1 MSVQFGICN
10 FDGKPVDRL
19 ELDRVVPVLKPYGP
33 HAQGIFYQKN
43 VGIIYRAFHTT
54 KEATL
59 EHQPHVS
66 LSGAVITWDGR
77 LDNRSDL
84 VRELGNELST
94 DSSDV
99 SIVAAAYQHW
109 GTQCMSRLIGDWAL
123 SVFDP
128 GEESLI
134 LARDPIGTRPLYY
147 FTDKEQTRW
156 STILDPLTLFAGKSF
171 TLSEEYVAG
180 WLAFFP
186 AAHLTPYVGIYS
198 VPPSSFVWLRSA
210 GQSQRKYWDFD
221 PGKRIHYRVDEEY
234 EEHFRAVF
242 QESVHRRL
250 RSHTPILAELSGG
263 MDSSAIVCV
272 ADGLIASGAA
282 EACRLDTLSYYNDSE
297 PNWNERP
304 YFERVEAKRGR
315 IGCHINVGEYE
326 FPIFDPESGGFMASP
341 GSNRVREEGP
351 DPFADCMKSNGN
363 RVLLSGIGGDEV
375 AGGVPTPI
383 PELQDLLVSGN
394 AVKLGEQLYAWA
406 LTKRKPWIMLFLET
420 VRGFFPPT
428 LVGVPRHLHA
438 PAWLEANFVRR
449 QRAALAG
456 YPRRQRLFAPRPSFQ
471 ENISTLDA
479 LRRQLTCSPP
489 SSNPCCEKRYP
500 YLDRGLL
507 EFLYAIPRE
516 QLVRPGQRRS
526 LMRRALAGIVPQ
538 ELLNRKRKAF
548 VVRSPMK
555 AIARE
560 SAYLIE
566 IGRHMLASSM
576 GIVDQNAFCQA
587 IQLAC
592 QRKELPV
599 VAMIRTL
606 AMEHWLLGIKQSYV
620 VTNMSADC
628 QKDVGLS
635 MRSDDLPRF
644 SARKNRMHTIA
655 SSLAPNDVHGS
666 TEANTSSLDSKL

>member
-10 FDGKPVDRL
+10 FDGKPVDSL
-19 ELDRVVPVLKPYGP
+19 ELDRIVPALKPYGP
-33 HAQGIFYQKN
+33 HAQGIFCQKN

-59 EHQPHVS
+59 EHQPYVS
-66 LSGAVITWDGR
+66 VSGVVIAWDGR

-84 VRELGNELST
+84 VRELGTELST
-94 DSSDV
+94 DPSDV
-99 SIVAAAYQHW
+99 SIVAAAYQRW
-109 GTQCMSRLIGDWAL
+109 GTRCLSRLIGDWAL
-123 SVFDP
+123 SVCDP
-128 GEESLI
+128 SERSLI

-147 FTDKEQTRW
+147 FTDKGQTRW
-156 STILDPLTLFAGKSF
+156 STILDPLVLFAGKSF

-198 VPPSSFVWLRSA
+198 VPPSSFVSLRSA
-210 GQSQRKYWDFD
+210 GHSQRKYWEFD

-242 QESVHRRL
+242 QESVRRRL

-263 MDSSAIVCV
+263 MDSSSIVCV
-272 ADGLIASGAA
+272 ADGLIACGRA
-282 EACRLDTLSYYNDSE
+282 EVSRLDTLSYYNDSE

-326 FPIFDPESGGFMASP
+326 FPIFGPESGGFVATP
-341 GSNRVREEGP
+341 GSNRDREQGA

-394 AVKLGEQLYAWA
+394 AVKLAEQLYAWA
-406 LTKRKPWIMLFLET
+406 RTKRKPWIILLLEA

-428 LVGVPRHLHA
+428 LVGVPKHLHA
-438 PAWLEANFVRR
+438 PDWLDANFVRR
-449 QRAALAG
+449 QRTALAG
-456 YPRRQRLFAPRPSFQ
+456 YARRQRLFAPRPSFQ
-471 ENISTLDA
+471 ENMSTLDA

-526 LMRRALAGIVPQ
+526 LMRRALAGIIPQ

-555 AIARE
+555 AIASE
-560 SAYLIE
+560 SAYLSE
-566 IGRHMLASSM
+566 IGRHMLAGSM
-576 GIVDQNAFCQA
+576 GIVDQNGFCRA

-599 VAMIRTL
+599 VALIRTL
-606 AMEHWLLGIKQSYV
+606 AMEHWLLGIQRSRV
-620 VTNMSADC
+620 ITNIFADP
-628 QKDVGLS
+628 QKGVSLS
-635 MRSDDLPRF
+635 SRSDDLPLP
-644 SARKNRMHTIA
+644 STRKSRMHAIA
-655 SSLAPNDVHGS
+655 SSLAPNEVRDS
-666 TEANTSSLDSKL
+666 TEAKTSSLDSKL